1 MAASAAQ
8 VEANRANGRKSRG
21 PRTAEGKARS
31 RWNAMSH
38 GLCAQSPV
46 LPGEDADRYRA
57 LLDDFV
63 ARFAPAEGPERELV
77 ERMALEFWRM
87 RRARAAETAALSE
100 LADEDEPDPEIR
112 LMQLLADDV
121 AGPQIMFR
129 FARYDAQ
136 AFRNYARARQELDA
150 LRGGRSAPQ
159 AAPRPPRRRAPPA
172 KSAASRTPRDPASLP
187 TVLQL
192 SAEIGFVLSDRPVSR
207 PALLAGVAPAALLAP
222 ATALRPPWRPPAEL
236 FGERTASHPL
246 AA

>member
-1 MAASAAQ
+1 MPASAAQ
-8 VEANRANGRKSRG
+8 IEANRANARKARG
-21 PRTAEGKARS
+21 PKTAEGKARS
-31 RWNAMSH
+31 RWNAVSH

-46 LPGEDADRYRA
+46 LPGEDAGSYRA

-87 RRARAAETAALSE
+87 RRARTAETAALSE
-100 LADEDEPDPEIR
+100 LADADEPDPGIR

-136 AFRNYARARQELDA
+136 AFRNYARARQEFEA
-150 LRGGRSAPQ
+150 LRGGCSAPR
-159 AAPRPPRRRAPPA
+159 AAPRPPQRRAPPA
-172 KSAASRTPRDPASLP
+172 KAAASRAPRDPASLP
-187 TVLQL
+187 TVLQFA
-192 SAEIGFVLSDRPVSR
+192 AEIGFVPSNRPVSR
-207 PALLAGVAPAALLAP
+207 PALLAGVAPAARLAREV
-222 ATALRPPWRPPAEL
+222 ALRPPWRPPADL
-236 FGERTASHPL
+236 LAPKTASQPL